1 MKNKVSLFLLG
12 GLMAFVGQGA
22 LISCSEVSTE
32 VQIVDRPITDTN
44 YTNYVSNRA
53 PLHQLRFVKLPVGS
67 IKP

>member
-32 VQIVDRPITDTN
+32 VQILDRPITDTN
-44 YTNYVSNRA
+44 YTNYV
-53 PLHQLRFVKLPVGS
+53 
-67 IKP
+67 